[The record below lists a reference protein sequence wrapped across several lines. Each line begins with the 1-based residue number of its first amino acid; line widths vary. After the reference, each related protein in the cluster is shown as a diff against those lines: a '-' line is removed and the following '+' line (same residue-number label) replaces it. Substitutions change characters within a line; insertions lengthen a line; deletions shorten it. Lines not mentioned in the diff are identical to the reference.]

1 MINNLSG
8 DIMEHVF
15 NRNENANNE
24 IVTKIFIGLAA
35 FIVAIWLF
43 CWLGIFDF
51 DMGVATLFL
60 GISLVVLIIPVI
72 LIYVFHIHGEF
83 LKYVL
88 ISILALLM
96 GLSYCVFTFQMV
108 ILLLIPSLV
117 STLYM
122 NRKLLYFSG
131 IVSLFVVV
139 GSHVITGFYVL
150 QPWLEPFMGIENI
163 IRFGIIPRIM
173 QLGGCFGVLVV
184 LMNRMLSYMEQLRS
198 VNDERISN
206 ILISESGLDADK
218 QEYDSYL
225 EQLTEREADVFKQML
240 LGKTNIQIADTLCL
254 SIGTVKNYVSSIYD
268 KIGTKERNYLILKY
282 GRFAVD
288 YDQSNNTL

>member
-1 MINNLSG
+1 
-8 DIMEHVF
+8 MEHIF

-51 DMGVATLFL
+51 DMKIATLFL
-60 GISLVVLIIPVI
+60 GVSLVVLIVPVI
-72 LIYVFHIHGEF
+72 LIYVFHIHGAF
-83 LKYVL
+83 MKYIL

-96 GLSYCVFTFQMV
+96 GLSYCIFTFQMV
-108 ILLLIPSLV
+108 ILFLIPSLV
-117 STLYM
+117 ATLYM

-131 IVSLFVVV
+131 VASLFIVVV
-139 GSHVITGFYVL
+139 SHVVTGFYVL
-150 QPWLEPFMGIENI
+150 QPWLEPFMGIGNI

-173 QLGGCFGVLVV
+173 QLGLCFGVLVV
-184 LMNRMLSYMEQLRS
+184 LMNRILSYMEQLRN
-198 VNDERISN
+198 VNDERVSN
-206 ILISESGLDADK
+206 ILISGSGLDIDK

-225 EQLTEREADVFKQML
+225 EKLTEREIDVFIQML

-282 GRFAVD
+282 GRFVAD

>member
-1 MINNLSG
+1 MGNYSG
-8 DIMEHVF
+8 DIMEHIF
-15 NRNENANNE
+15 NRNENTNNE

-35 FIVAIWLF
+35 FIAAIWLF
-43 CWLGIFDF
+43 CRLGIFDF
-51 DMGVATLFL
+51 DMEAATLFL
-60 GISLVVLIIPVI
+60 SISLVVLIVPVV
-72 LIYVFHIHGEF
+72 LFYVFHIHGKYM
-83 LKYVL
+83 KYVL
-88 ISILALLM
+88 ITILALIM

-108 ILLLIPSLV
+108 ILFLTPSLV
-117 STLYM
+117 AALYM
-122 NRKLLYFSG
+122 NKRLLYFSG
-131 IVSLFVVV
+131 IVSLLVVV

-150 QPWLEPFMGIENI
+150 QPWLEPFMGVENI
-163 IRFGIIPRIM
+163 IRFGAIPRIM
-173 QLGGCFGVLVV
+173 QLGLCFSILVV
-184 LMNRMLSYMEQLRS
+184 LMNRMLSYMEQLKN

-206 ILISESGLDADK
+206 VLFAGNGADVDK

-225 EQLTEREADVFKQML
+225 ELLTEREGDVFRQML

-282 GRFAVD
+282 GRFVAD